1 MTKSAMQTT
10 LPSSWYQDEHIFSL
24 EREHIFFQE
33 WLCVGREE
41 DFPNAGDHRV
51 LDIQGESIILL
62 RNTTGSLRAFYNVC
76 RHRGAR
82 LCAAAG
88 TEKSNLKGGVS
99 RKFIVCPYHAW
110 SYDLD
115 GQLIRTP
122 HLPDDCNFDSDSIQ
136 LYPVGVENWE
146 GFVFINLSPATARP
160 FSEHVAHISDRFKRY
175 GIKDLRVART
185 IHYRVD
191 ANWKVICENYNE
203 CYHCGTV
210 HPELCRIVP
219 DFRKNGSAG
228 LNWEDGI
235 AHREGANTFTL
246 SGTTARRTFPALN
259 QTEQTRHFGELI
271 YPNMF
276 ISLSADHIAVFV
288 LQPDGPDHTSV
299 ECHFLFE
306 PYEMEKDSFDP
317 SDAVDF
323 WHLVNQQDWEICER
337 VQQGMSSRMHE
348 HGYCAP
354 MEDLTL
360 DIRKYVTDRI
370 GPYLED
376 QPA

>member
-1 MTKSAMQTT
+1 MQTT
-10 LPSSWYQDEHIFSL
+10 LPSSWYQDEQIFAL

-33 WLCVGREE
+33 WLCVGRNE
-41 DFPNAGDHRV
+41 DIPTAGDHRV

-62 RNTTGSLRAFYNVC
+62 RNTKGSIRAFYNVC

-82 LCAAAG
+82 LCAAHG
-88 TEKSNLKGGVS
+88 DQSVLKGGIS
-99 RKFIVCPYHAW
+99 SKFIVCPYHAW
-110 SYDLD
+110 TYDLD
-115 GQLIRTP
+115 GQLMRAP
-122 HLPDDCNFDSDSIQ
+122 HLPNDCEFETEGIR
-136 LYPVGVENWE
+136 LYPVGVECWE
-146 GFVFINLSPATARP
+146 GFIFIHLTPDQARP
-160 FSEHVAHISDRFKRY
+160 FSEHIAHVTDRFKRY
-175 GIKDLRVART
+175 GIQELRVAGS
-185 IHYRVD
+185 INYQVN

-228 LNWEDGI
+228 LNWDEGI
-235 AHREGANTFTL
+235 AHRDGANTFTL
-246 SGTTARRTFPALN
+246 SGTTARRAFPDLN
-259 QTEQTRHFGELI
+259 EAEQTRHFGELI

-288 LQPDGPDHTSV
+288 LQPDGPQRTTI

-306 PYEMEKDSFDP
+306 THEMDKENFDP

-323 WHLVNQQDWEICER
+323 WDLVNHQDWEICER

-360 DIRKYVTDRI
+360 DIRKYVTARI
-370 GPYLED
+370 GPYLQD
-376 QPA
+376 QPD